1 MLNVNDNNRKWWLL
15 TAMSGGLGLVL
26 FDETV
31 VGVALPVI
39 QSELGMSE
47 IASHW
52 VVNSYLLVFAGLV
65 AIGGRMG
72 DLFPLK
78 SLFLAGTALFGLS
91 SVAAGFA
98 PNTETLIIA
107 RGIQGVGAAIV
118 FPLSLTIIT
127 LIFPPEQRGFALGLN
142 GTIGT
147 VFLALGPFVGGL
159 FADFVSWRWIFWINP
174 FLTAAMIFIVSRA
187 WSDVDEPKDT
197 RPLDL
202 PGVVLLCAGL
212 GLVVFA
218 LMQAPDFGW
227 ISPVIVVPLA
237 AGLVISVLFAVYEL
251 RNRAPLIDLELFAN
265 STFAASNA
273 IIFLAQFMKVCT
285 FVFGALYFQAKLGMS
300 PFVAGLAI
308 LPTVALQPFL
318 AAPTGIIVDR
328 FGTRL
333 PSVLGVAIACVSVL
347 WFTLAIAGQTYWPIL
362 PAFLL
367 WSVAMPF
374 LFIGP
379 QKAIM
384 SSVKPE
390 NRGQAGGIIM
400 SGQML
405 GGTIGMA
412 VASAIFSTTQSYQ
425 AIFWALTLLAFATLV
440 YIWLALGEGDAEPAA
455 EARQP

>member
-1 MLNVNDNNRKWWLL
+1 MLIVNENNRKWWLL

-39 QSELGMSE
+39 RSELGMSE

-52 VVNSYLLVFAGLV
+52 VVNAYLLVFAGLV

-72 DLFPLK
+72 DLFSLK
-78 SLFLAGTALFGLS
+78 PLFLAGTALFGLS

-107 RGIQGVGAAIV
+107 RGIQGIGAAIV
-118 FPLSLTIIT
+118 FPLSLSIIT
-127 LIFPPEQRGFALGLN
+127 LIFPPEQRGLALGLN

-159 FADFVSWRWIFWINP
+159 FADFLSWRWIFWINP
-174 FLTAAMIFIVSRA
+174 FLTAAMIFIVVRA
-187 WSDVDEPKDT
+187 WGDVEERKDE
-197 RPLDL
+197 RPLDI

-227 ISPVIVVPLA
+227 SNPVTIIPLA
-237 AGLVISVLFAVYEL
+237 VGIVASALFVVHEL
-251 RNRAPLIDLELFAN
+251 RNRAPLIDLELFAS

-308 LPTVALQPFL
+308 LPLVVLQPFL
-318 AAPTGIIVDR
+318 AAPTGMIVDR
-328 FGTRL
+328 YGTRL
-333 PSVLGVAIACVSVL
+333 PSVIGVAIALVSVL
-347 WFTLAIAGQTYWPIL
+347 WFTLAIPGQLYWSIL

-379 QKAIM
+379 QKAVM
-384 SSVKPE
+384 GSVRPE
-390 NRGQAGGIIM
+390 NRGQAGGIVM
-400 SGQML
+400 TGQML

-412 VASAIFSTTQSYQ
+412 VASAIFSTTQNYQ
-425 AIFWALTLLAFATLV
+425 AIFRAVTALTLVTLV
-440 YIWLALGEGDAEPAA
+440 YVWLALGADEAGSGI
-455 EARQP
+455 EARPE

>member
-1 MLNVNDNNRKWWLL
+1 MFTVNDNNRKWWLL

-39 QSELGMSE
+39 QAELGMTE

-65 AIGGRMG
+65 AVGGRLG
-72 DLFPLK
+72 DKLPLK
-78 SLFLAGTALFGLS
+78 PLFLTGTALFGIT

-107 RGIQGVGAAIV
+107 RALQGIGAAIV
-118 FPLSLTIIT
+118 FPLSLSIIA

-174 FLTAAMIFIVSRA
+174 FLTAAMIFIVARSWR
-187 WSDVDEPKDT
+187 DVEEQKDA
-197 RPLDL
+197 RPLDV
-202 PGVVLLCAGL
+202 PGVILLCAGL
-212 GLVVFA
+212 GLIVFA
-218 LMQAPDFGW
+218 LMQGPDFGW
-227 ISPVIVVPLA
+227 SSPITIVPLVI
-237 AGLVISVLFAVYEL
+237 GLISSAVFVVYEL
-251 RNRAPLIDLELFAN
+251 RHRAPLIDLELFA
-265 STFAASNA
+265 SPTFAASNS

-285 FVFGALYFQAKLGMS
+285 FVFGALYFQAELGMN

-308 LPTVALQPFL
+308 LPTVVLQPFL
-318 AAPTGIIVDR
+318 AAPTGMIVDR
-328 FGTRL
+328 YGTRL
-333 PSVLGVAIACVSVL
+333 PSIIGVAIAFVSVL
-347 WFTLAIAGQTYWPIL
+347 WFTLAIPGQSYWVIF
-362 PAFLL
+362 PAFVL

-379 QKAIM
+379 QKAVM
-384 SSVKPE
+384 GSVKPE
-390 NRGQAGGIIM
+390 NRGQAGGIVM

-425 AIFWALTLLAFATLV
+425 PIFWAVTVVTLATLIYV
-440 YIWLALGEGDAEPAA
+440 WLNLGEDEAGAVA
-455 EARQP
+455 EAP